1 MAKLTIDDLK
11 LSGKRVLIRVDYNV
25 PLDPD
30 RRVAD
35 DLRIT
40 ATLPTLK
47 KVLAEGARVILM
59 SHLGRPKGR
68 VVEEL
73 RMKPVAER
81 LQELVGRRV
90 VASRDIVGPPVV
102 EAFEQ
107 LGEGDLLLLE
117 NLRFHPGEKA
127 NDYEFARELAS
138 LADVYIN
145 DAFGACHREHA
156 SIAGVPQFLPAAAG
170 YLLKKEIEHLSVL
183 LESPAR
189 PFVAIMGGAKV
200 SDKIGVVENLL
211 PVLDCILVGGAM
223 SYTFLRAKGV
233 NIGSS
238 RLEEEKI
245 ELAREILERAGTLGK
260 DIVLPVDH
268 VVARSLETGTES
280 RTVEGDMEE
289 GWMGLDIGPRT
300 EELFVEKLSGARTVV
315 WNGPMGVFETPPF
328 DRGSRAVA
336 SFLANLDATVVIGG
350 GDTAGAVREFGLG
363 EKMTHVSTGGGACL
377 EFLEGRKLPDLEALT
392 DK

>member
-1 MAKLTIDDLK
+1 MAKLTIDDVK

-30 RRVAD
+30 RNVAD

-40 ATLPTLK
+40 ATLPTLN

-59 SHLGRPKGR
+59 SHLGRPKGK

-156 SIAGVPQFLPAAAG
+156 SIAGVPRFLPAAAG
-170 YLLKKEIEHLSVL
+170 YLLKKEIEYLSVL
-183 LESPAR
+183 LETPAR

-211 PVLDCILVGGAM
+211 PKLDCILVGGAM
-223 SYTFLRAKGV
+223 SYTFLRAKGLD
-233 NIGSS
+233 IGSS
-238 RLEEEKI
+238 RLEEEKV
-245 ELAREILERAGTLGK
+245 ELAREILERAGSLGK

-268 VVARSLETGTES
+268 AVARSLEAGAEN
-280 RTVEGDMEE
+280 RTVEGGIEE
-289 GWMGLDIGPRT
+289 GWMGLDIGPKT

-315 WNGPMGVFETPPF
+315 WNGPLGVFETPPF
-328 DRGSRAVA
+328 DRGSRTVA
-336 SFLANLDATVVIGG
+336 AFLANLDGTVVIGG
-350 GDTAGAVREFGLG
+350 GDTAGAVREFDLG

-377 EFLEGRKLPDLEALT
+377 EFLEGRKLPGIEALT